1 MTTPSRPISRKEM
14 PSFCTFALLLGPSS
28 LSLCESNI
36 RLLEKS
42 LINKRSSGQ
51 RAATTR
57 RMVSARFTASR
68 AVPSDH

>member
-1 MTTPSRPISRKEM
+1 M

-28 LSLCESNI
+28 LSLCESNNI

-51 RAATTR
+51 HAATTR